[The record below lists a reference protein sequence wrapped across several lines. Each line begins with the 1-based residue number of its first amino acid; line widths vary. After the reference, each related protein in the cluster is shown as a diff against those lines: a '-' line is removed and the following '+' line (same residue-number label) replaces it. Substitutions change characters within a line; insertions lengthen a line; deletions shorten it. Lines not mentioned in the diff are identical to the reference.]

1 MIKCFLLH
9 FATSKTHS
17 FHGYSFGNRSF
28 IPLLQHKTTQHPFY
42 FNYLFLHYSNINNN
56 RSVLRIECFLLIISF
71 ISWNREIFSI
81 FCNIHH
87 FLFFCFR
94 FALLKCFLLYF
105 ATYKIH
111 LFYFKSFSFASST
124 LSFLSFSFFFVH
136 FFLFSSLLFY
146 FSFALLL
153 FSIRCKRII
162 YVAILLLFMSCFL
175 GDCLL
180 FSTLSFVFRNGRL
193 FLLST
198 FSFFATLYS
207 FLPFRSFQRYA
218 LLYFFLSL
226 FLRKTK
232 LTFS

>member
-1 MIKCFLLH
+1 MF
-9 FATSKTHS
+9 S
-17 FHGYSFGNRSF
+17 
-28 IPLLQHKTTQHPFY
+28 
-42 FNYLFLHYSNINNN
+42 FNYFFHIVESRNFQ
-56 RSVLRIECFLLIISF
+56 S
-71 ISWNREIFSI
+71 

-111 LFYFKSFSFASST
+111 LFYYKSFSFA
-124 LSFLSFSFFFVH
+124 
-136 FFLFSSLLFY
+136 LLI
-146 FSFALLL
+146 L
-153 FSIRCKRII
+153 SIRRKRII

-193 FLLST
+193 FLL
-198 FSFFATLYS
+198 
-207 FLPFRSFQRYA
+207 FRSLQRYA
-218 LLYFFLSL
+218 LFFFFLSL